1 MLNGV
6 GWYLT
11 PTEKKL
17 FYLEKLRKL
26 LVFLENNDEPIK
38 SSDLTSIV
46 TYPGSS
52 FCTGMKNISLL
63 IQTEL

>member
-1 MLNGV
+1 MGLV
-6 GWYLT
+6 GIWHQQK
-11 PTEKKL
+11 KKL
-17 FYLEKLRKL
+17 FNLEKLRKL

-38 SSDLTSIV
+38 SSDLTSIF

-63 IQTEL
+63 IQTELW